1 MEDWPDNTQN
11 LPHCMPSAASS
22 PRENFGSSTVKIGSM
37 NDARNQNW
45 EEKKLKKIR
54 TEFNSAALHIVE
66 IWLQG
71 LFCPSQIYSRA

>member
-45 EEKKLKKIR
+45 EEKKIEENKNRIQLCC
-54 TEFNSAALHIVE
+54 TAH
-66 IWLQG
+66 
-71 LFCPSQIYSRA
+71 C

>member
-45 EEKKLKKIR
+45 EEKKI
-54 TEFNSAALHIVE
+54 E
-66 IWLQG
+66 
-71 LFCPSQIYSRA
+71 